1 MKFGNVNYV
10 NDQRRINV
18 KRKRTVVLFM
28 CTLLLLSGCTKE
40 NPSGSWGSFT
50 ADKTYSYDEKY
61 YALQE
66 TGDEIG
72 GVEYIKVSIYETET
86 EALVDYFYPAR
97 AWDFWGICW
106 ENDTYN
112 IWTQS
117 ADIGIYCY
125 KYEDMKWQRDESMK
139 RPEYIISKY
148 DELAPISESGDGGS
162 EN

>member
-1 MKFGNVNYV
+1 MKY
-10 NDQRRINV
+10 
-18 KRKRTVVLFM
+18 RKAVGLFM
-28 CTLLLLSGCTKE
+28 CILLLLSGCTNE
-40 NPSGSWGSFT
+40 HSAESWGSFT
-50 ADKTYSYDEKY
+50 PDKTYSYDEKY
-61 YALQE
+61 YAVQKVE
-66 TGDEIG
+66 DDIYGN
-72 GVEYIKVSIYETET
+72 GVKYIKVNVYETET
-86 EALVDYFYPAR
+86 DDLVDCFYPAR

-125 KYEDMKWQRDESMK
+125 KCEDMKWVRDESAE

-148 DELAPISESGDGGS
+148 DKPDTGSESGDDIS